1 MIKRANIIITH
12 KCNLNCRH
20 CYMDLLHQKQ
30 LNDDEI
36 YARTKKVIDML
47 KQQGIMEIM
56 FTGGE
61 IFTFK
66 YIKEILEYSKSI
78 GIKNIIFTN
87 GLAFDNQC
95 LEYIDQVNI
104 SLDGDKETHNYIR
117 GNNRSFDKVM
127 EVLDILKEKDIWT
140 TLQISLNDVNI
151 QKLDFLPSLLLNH
164 LNIRCVNLTT
174 VVNQGNAVINNLTN
188 DDEFDYKVLKLLPK
202 LYEDTKY
209 HIQFR
214 PSLMSNYDFVNCY
227 INEIPIFPVWID
239 IVDDN
244 YYIIKDS
251 SYSGKIDEF
260 NVKKIEEMCY
270 NIQQKFI
277 EKKLFLHNYVNV
289 ENEMESLK

>member
-12 KCNLNCRH
+12 KCNLNCKH

-36 YARTKKVIDML
+36 YARTKKVVSML

-66 YIKEILEYSKSI
+66 YIKEILEYSKSL

-87 GLAFDNQC
+87 GLAFDNRC
-95 LEYIDQVNI
+95 LDYVEQVNI
-104 SLDGDKETHNYIR
+104 SLDGDKDTHNYIR
-117 GNNRSFDKVM
+117 GNNQSFDKVM
-127 EVLDILKEKDIWT
+127 EVLDILKGKDIWT
-140 TLQISLNDVNI
+140 TLQISLNEVNI
-151 QKLDFLPSLLLNH
+151 KKLDFLPSLLLNH
-164 LNIRCVNLTT
+164 LNIRCVNLTS
-174 VVNQGNAVINNLTN
+174 VINQGNAVINNMTTSY
-188 DDEFDYKVLKLLPK
+188 EFDYQVLKLLPK

-214 PSLMSNYDFVNCY
+214 PSLMSKYDFVNCY
-227 INEIPIFPVWID
+227 INEIPFFPVWID
-239 IVDDN
+239 IIDNN

-260 NVKKIEEMCY
+260 NVKKIEKMCY

-277 EKKLFLHNYVNV
+277 EKKLFLHDYINV

>member
-12 KCNLNCRH
+12 KCNLNCKH

-104 SLDGDKETHNYIR
+104 SLDGDKEIHNYIR

-164 LNIRCVNLTT
+164 LNIRSVNLTT

-239 IVDDN
+239 IVDNN
-244 YYIIKDS
+244 YYVIKDS

-260 NVKKIEEMCY
+260 NVKKIEKMCY

-277 EKKLFLHNYVNV
+277 EKKLFLHNYINV